1 MMKCAALL
9 VATIAVLSPPPAWA
23 GYDEGVMAYESGD
36 YRAASDE
43 FRALSAG
50 GHAGA
55 EFMLGAMY
63 FYGKGK
69 HRDNLLAAAWF
80 HKAARK
86 GNVAAQ
92 LAYGSLYI
100 RGWGVPRDLVE
111 AYMWLTLVT
120 EEGVPSL
127 HRQAVLLRDDVA
139 ADMTASEI
147 GLARR
152 KAQQWNPAR
161 SGLTIQY

>member
-1 MMKCAALL
+1 
-9 VATIAVLSPPPAWA
+9 
-23 GYDEGVMAYESGD
+23 
-36 YRAASDE
+36 
-43 FRALSAG
+43 
-50 GHAGA
+50 
-55 EFMLGAMY
+55 
-63 FYGKGK
+63 
-69 HRDNLLAAAWF
+69 
-80 HKAARK
+80 
-86 GNVAAQ
+86 
-92 LAYGSLYI
+92 
-100 RGWGVPRDLVE
+100 
-111 AYMWLTLVT
+111 MWLTLVT